1 MLTLSGRV
9 SETQQ
14 VLANQTTF
22 RLRTPDLIIS
32 VGSLRFSTVALTA
45 PDHKT
50 DLLRL
55 STFLAA
61 RGRSC
66 RGQGDGSQDYLH
78 QPAASHAEGSGV
90 PCGGPGSA
98 ERPWGGCGV
107 SAKNSCSKLLHLYL
121 LHTRVLTSSFTLSV
135 MSVVLPRWLWQ
146 SISSP
151 PSPDP
156 GSWWHRSTASSS
168 RKCTEWPTSL
178 SRRNEKETSAAHN
191 LLLIELTPS
200 SQRKERKL
208 M

>member
-1 MLTLSGRV
+1 MPVPLPTEKTIEWVLPYQQYQDQLVDQAALMLTLSGRV

-22 RLRTPDLIIS
+22 RLRTPDLVIT
-32 VGSLRFSTVALTA
+32 VGSPRFSTVALTA
-45 PDHKT
+45 PDHET

-98 ERPWGGCGV
+98 ERP
-107 SAKNSCSKLLHLYL
+107 
-121 LHTRVLTSSFTLSV
+121 
-135 MSVVLPRWLWQ
+135 
-146 SISSP
+146 
-151 PSPDP
+151 
-156 GSWWHRSTASSS
+156 
-168 RKCTEWPTSL
+168 
-178 SRRNEKETSAAHN
+178 
-191 LLLIELTPS
+191 
-200 SQRKERKL
+200 
-208 M
+208 